1 MRQLRVI
8 GCLYPHLN
16 ADLSVLGVDDLHDS
30 LQIGDEVVAPDT
42 NVTTITPTLRTLRGR
57 NATLGRHSR
66 RLLDDA
72 TEATMGIVR
81 IVAQYNVVCDTV
93 TICGKLAMKR
103 QRREHHIHRGDKH
116 AVSELNSTDLKRSE
130 QLCFLHY
137 SKTPRQRKVFLFG
150 N

>member
-1 MRQLRVI
+1 MRQLRVN
-8 GCLYPHLN
+8 GCPQPHLN
-16 ADLSVLGVDDLHDS
+16 TDLSVLGVNDLHNS

-57 NATLGRHSR
+57 NATLGRHGR

-72 TEATMGIVR
+72 TEATMGIVC
-81 IVAQYNVVCDTV
+81 IVAQYNVVCNTV
-93 TICGKLAMKR
+93 TLCSKLAMKQER
-103 QRREHHIHRGDKH
+103 KEHHIHRGDKH
-116 AVSELNSTDLKRSE
+116 AVGKLNSTDLKRSE

-137 SKTPRQRKVFLFG
+137 SKTPRQRKEFLFG